1 MGNRLDG
8 KVAIVTGSGGGIGR
22 EHAHLLASEGA
33 KVLVNDLGLR
43 KTPDGVA
50 ANAERVAGEINDA
63 GGEAVASGTSATW
76 DGAAE
81 IVQQAVD
88 AFGRLDILVNNATA
102 GRNNDIWRFTEEE
115 WDLTVN
121 VNLKGYF
128 AMIKHAVP
136 HLVQQ
141 DTSAIVNTSSGSG
154 FGHPSHCAY
163 SAAKEGVIGLTRT
176 AARELGRFG
185 VRCNAIRPRAE
196 GASTA
201 EYAIRTARW
210 TDLMALTM
218 APRGD
223 SSAPAPDTSPE
234 ALAPRKIAPL
244 VVWLCTDAARH
255 VTGRTFHI
263 SGDIVSRL
271 SEPERELAVYQEDGL
286 TLDALDAY
294 YGRHLTEDLTN
305 DYLLEDRPDLRVFE
319 L

>member
-1 MGNRLDG
+1 MGNRLEG

-33 KVLVNDLGLR
+33 RVLVNDLGIR

-50 ANAERVAGEINDA
+50 ASAERVAGEINDT
-63 GGEAVASGTSATW
+63 GGEAVASSASATW

-88 AFGRLDILVNNATA
+88 AFGRLDILINNATA

-115 WDLTVN
+115 WDLTVD

-141 DTSAIVNTSSGSG
+141 ETSAIVNTSSGSG

-218 APRGD
+218 APRGG
-223 SSAPAPDTSPE
+223 ASPPPGDIAE
-234 ALAPRKIAPL
+234 AYAPRKIAPL

-263 SGDIVSRL
+263 SGDITSRL
-271 SEPERELAVYQEDGL
+271 SEPERELAIYQEDGL

-294 YGRHLTEDLTN
+294 SGRHLTEDLSN
-305 DYLLEDRPDLRVFE
+305 DYTLEDRPDLQVFE

>member
-1 MGNRLDG
+1 MGNRLEG
-8 KVAIVTGSGGGIGR
+8 RVAIVTGAGGGIGR

-33 KVLVNDLGLR
+33 RVLVNDLGIR

-50 ANAERVAGEINDA
+50 ANAERVAGEIIEA
-63 GGEAVASGTSATW
+63 GGEAVASSTSATW

-88 AFGRLDILVNNATA
+88 AFGRLDILINNATA

-115 WDLTVN
+115 WDLTVG

-201 EYAIRTARW
+201 EYATRTARW

-218 APRGD
+218 APRGAA
-223 SSAPAPDTSPE
+223 SAPPPDTSPE

-263 SGDIVSRL
+263 SGDITSRL

-294 YGRHLTEDLTN
+294 HGRHLTEDLTN
-305 DYLLEDRPDLRVFE
+305 DYLLDHRPDLQTFE
-319 L
+319 P